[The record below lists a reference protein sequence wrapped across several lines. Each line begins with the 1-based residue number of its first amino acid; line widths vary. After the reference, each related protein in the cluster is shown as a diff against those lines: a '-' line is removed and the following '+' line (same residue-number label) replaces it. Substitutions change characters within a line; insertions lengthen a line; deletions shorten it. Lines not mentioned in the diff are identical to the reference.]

1 MIYIGNLDS
10 LSEKDYKA
18 IANDAPDKLLLFA
31 KKGAAIPVTQAVKF
45 GSLTAKV
52 NEFEI
57 VEAESIDLKAY
68 YIGKQNTENGIKLL
82 GNLGFSAE
90 LIATVCPQQRKRRSA
105 KTKPEAAEKSVAKEK
120 AQAVSEQV
128 VLEDKVTDKAVS
140 KGSAAEKETKPKS
153 KSNAAVI
160 NEPEKE
166 EPAAETVS
174 ATSTKKLLNDEGA
187 NMSEIVRKFFKQ
199 MSVRVTDLKRY
210 KGSNENLV
218 FDIANVLSI
227 MEAKNTK
234 DLLSELELKFTEEDA
249 KTICTWVKPNIKNL
263 TLLAEDVLQ
272 EM

>member
-10 LSEKDYKA
+10 LSEKDYKT
-18 IANDAPDKLLLFA
+18 IANDSPDKLLLFA
-31 KKGAAIPVTQAVKF
+31 KKGATVPVTQAVKF

-68 YIGKQNTENGIKLL
+68 YIGKQDTENGIKLL

-90 LIATVCPQQRKRRSA
+90 LIATVCPQQRKRRST

-120 AQAVSEQV
+120 AQAVSEPV
-128 VLEDKVTDKAVS
+128 VLEDRVTNKAVS
-140 KGSAAEKETKPKS
+140 KGLAVEKESKPKAAITEETTKEKDKDKGKDTIS
-153 KSNAAVI
+153 TASNK
-160 NEPEKE
+160 P
-166 EPAAETVS
+166 
-174 ATSTKKLLNDEGA
+174 LNDEES
-187 NMSEIVRKFFKQ
+187 NMSDIVRKFFKQ

-210 KGSNENLV
+210 KGSNKNLV
-218 FDIANVLSI
+218 FDIADALSI

-249 KTICTWVKPNIKNL
+249 KTICTWVKPNIKKL

>member
-10 LSEKDYKA
+10 LSEKDYKT
-18 IANDAPDKLLLFA
+18 IANDSPDKLLLFA
-31 KKGAAIPVTQAVKF
+31 KKGATVPVTQAVKF

-68 YIGKQNTENGIKLL
+68 YIGKQDTENGIKLL

-90 LIATVCPQQRKRRSA
+90 LIATVCPQQRKRRST

-120 AQAVSEQV
+120 TQAVSEPV
-128 VLEDKVTDKAVS
+128 VLDDKVTDRAVS
-140 KGSAAEKETKPKS
+140 KGAAAKKESKPKAAITEETTKEKEKGKDT
-153 KSNAAVI
+153 
-160 NEPEKE
+160 
-166 EPAAETVS
+166 
-174 ATSTKKLLNDEGA
+174 TSTASNKPLNDEEA

-210 KGSNENLV
+210 KGSNEDLV
-218 FDIANVLSI
+218 FDIANVFSI

-249 KTICTWVKPNIKNL
+249 KTIYTWVKPNIKNL

-272 EM
+272 EL

>member
-10 LSEKDYKA
+10 LSEKDYKT
-18 IANDAPDKLLLFA
+18 IANDSPDKLLLFA
-31 KKGAAIPVTQAVKF
+31 KKGATVPVTQAVKF

-68 YIGKQNTENGIKLL
+68 YIGKQDTENGIKLL

-90 LIATVCPQQRKRRSA
+90 LIATVCPQQRKRRST

-120 AQAVSEQV
+120 TQAVSEPV
-128 VLEDKVTDKAVS
+128 VLDDRVTNKAVS
-140 KGSAAEKETKPKS
+140 KGLAAEKESKPKTAIAEETT
-153 KSNAAVI
+153 K
-160 NEPEKE
+160 EKE
-166 EPAAETVS
+166 KGKDTTSPAS
-174 ATSTKKLLNDEGA
+174 NKHLNDEEA

-210 KGSNENLV
+210 KGSNEDLV
-218 FDIANVLSI
+218 FDIANVFSI

-249 KTICTWVKPNIKNL
+249 KTIYTWVKPNIKNL

-272 EM
+272 EL

>member
-10 LSEKDYKA
+10 LSEKDYKT
-18 IANDAPDKLLLFA
+18 IANDSPDKLLLFA
-31 KKGAAIPVTQAVKF
+31 KKGATVPVTQAVKF

-68 YIGKQNTENGIKLL
+68 YIGKQDTENGIKLL

-90 LIATVCPQQRKRRSA
+90 LIATVCPQQRKRRST
-105 KTKPEAAEKSVAKEK
+105 KTKSEAAEKSVEKEK
-120 AQAVSEQV
+120 AQAVSEPV
-128 VLEDKVTDKAVS
+128 VLEDRVTNKAVS
-140 KGSAAEKETKPKS
+140 KGLAVEKESKPKAS
-153 KSNAAVI
+153 ITEETTKEKDKDKGKDTISTASNK
-160 NEPEKE
+160 P
-166 EPAAETVS
+166 
-174 ATSTKKLLNDEGA
+174 LNDEES
-187 NMSEIVRKFFKQ
+187 NMSDIVRKFFKQ

-210 KGSNENLV
+210 KGSNKNLV
-218 FDIANVLSI
+218 FDIADALSI

-249 KTICTWVKPNIKNL
+249 KTIYTWVKPNIKNL
-263 TLLAEDVLQ
+263 MLLAEDVLL

>member
-10 LSEKDYKA
+10 LSEKDYKT
-18 IANDAPDKLLLFA
+18 IANDSPDKLLLFA
-31 KKGAAIPVTQAVKF
+31 KKGATVPVTQAVKF

-68 YIGKQNTENGIKLL
+68 YIGKQDTENGIKLL

-90 LIATVCPQQRKRRSA
+90 LIAAVCPQQRKKRST
-105 KTKPEAAEKSVAKEK
+105 KTKPEAAEKPAAKEK
-120 AQAVSEQV
+120 AQAVSELV
-128 VLEDKVTDKAVS
+128 VLEDRVTDKAVS
-140 KGSAAEKETKPKS
+140 KGLAVEKESKPKAAIAEKQTKDKNTTSAASNKP
-153 KSNAAVI
+153 
-160 NEPEKE
+160 
-166 EPAAETVS
+166 
-174 ATSTKKLLNDEGA
+174 LNDEES

-210 KGSNENLV
+210 KGSNEDLV
-218 FDIANVLSI
+218 FDIANVFSI

-249 KTICTWVKPNIKNL
+249 KTIYTWVKPNIKNL
-263 TLLAEDVLQ
+263 TLLAEDVLL

>member
-10 LSEKDYKA
+10 LSEKDYKT
-18 IANDAPDKLLLFA
+18 IANDSPDKLLLFA
-31 KKGAAIPVTQAVKF
+31 KKGATVPVTQAVKF

-90 LIATVCPQQRKRRSA
+90 LIATVCPQQRKKRST

-120 AQAVSEQV
+120 AQAVS
-128 VLEDKVTDKAVS
+128 
-140 KGSAAEKETKPKS
+140 KGAAAEKESKTAIAEKQTKDKNTTS
-153 KSNAAVI
+153 AASNK
-160 NEPEKE
+160 P
-166 EPAAETVS
+166 
-174 ATSTKKLLNDEGA
+174 LNDEES

-210 KGSNENLV
+210 KGSNEDLV
-218 FDIANVLSI
+218 FDIANVFSI

-249 KTICTWVKPNIKNL
+249 KTIYTWVKPNIKNL
-263 TLLAEDVLQ
+263 TLLAEDVLL

>member
-10 LSEKDYKA
+10 LSEKDYKT
-18 IANDAPDKLLLFA
+18 IANDSPDKLLLFA
-31 KKGAAIPVTQAVKF
+31 KKGATVPVTQAVKF

-68 YIGKQNTENGIKLL
+68 YIGKQDTENGIKLL

-90 LIATVCPQQRKRRSA
+90 LIATVCPQQRKRRST
-105 KTKPEAAEKSVAKEK
+105 KTKPESAEKSVAKEK
-120 AQAVSEQV
+120 AQAVSEPV
-128 VLEDKVTDKAVS
+128 VLEDRVTDKAVS
-140 KGSAAEKETKPKS
+140 KGLAVEKESKPK
-153 KSNAAVI
+153 AAI
-160 NEPEKE
+160 AEETTKEKE
-166 EPAAETVS
+166 KDKGKDT
-174 ATSTKKLLNDEGA
+174 TSTASNKPLNDEES
-187 NMSEIVRKFFKQ
+187 NMSDIVRKFFKQ

-210 KGSNENLV
+210 KGSNEDLV
-218 FDIANVLSI
+218 FDIANVFSI

-249 KTICTWVKPNIKNL
+249 KTIYTWVKPNIKNL

-272 EM
+272 EL

>member
-10 LSEKDYKA
+10 LSEKDYKT
-18 IANDAPDKLLLFA
+18 IANDSPDKLLLFA
-31 KKGAAIPVTQAVKF
+31 KKGATVPVTQAVKF

-68 YIGKQNTENGIKLL
+68 YIGKQDTENGIKLL
-82 GNLGFSAE
+82 GNGFSAE
-90 LIATVCPQQRKRRSA
+90 LIATVCPQQRKRRST
-105 KTKPEAAEKSVAKEK
+105 KTKSEAAEKSVEKEK
-120 AQAVSEQV
+120 AQAVSEPV
-128 VLEDKVTDKAVS
+128 VLEDRVTNKAVS
-140 KGSAAEKETKPKS
+140 KGLAVEKESKPKTAIAG
-153 KSNAAVI
+153 KQTKNK
-160 NEPEKE
+160 N
-166 EPAAETVS
+166 T
-174 ATSTKKLLNDEGA
+174 TSTTPIKSLNDEEA

-210 KGSNENLV
+210 KGSNEDLV
-218 FDIANVLSI
+218 FDIANVFSI

>member
-10 LSEKDYKA
+10 LSEKDYKT
-18 IANDAPDKLLLFA
+18 IANDSPDKLLLFA
-31 KKGAAIPVTQAVKF
+31 KKGATVPVTQAVKF

-68 YIGKQNTENGIKLL
+68 YIGKQDTENGIKLL

-90 LIATVCPQQRKRRSA
+90 LIATVCPQQRKRRST

-120 AQAVSEQV
+120 TQAVSEPV
-128 VLEDKVTDKAVS
+128 VLDDKVTDRAVS
-140 KGSAAEKETKPKS
+140 KGAAAEKESKPKTAIAEETA
-153 KSNAAVI
+153 K
-160 NEPEKE
+160 EKE
-166 EPAAETVS
+166 KEKDT
-174 ATSTKKLLNDEGA
+174 TSTASNKPLNDEEA

-210 KGSNENLV
+210 KGSNEDLV
-218 FDIANVLSI
+218 FDIANVFSI

-249 KTICTWVKPNIKNL
+249 KTIYTWVKPNIKNL

-272 EM
+272 EL

>member
-10 LSEKDYKA
+10 LSEKDYKT
-18 IANDAPDKLLLFA
+18 IANDSPDKLLLFA
-31 KKGAAIPVTQAVKF
+31 KKGATVPVTQAVKF

-68 YIGKQNTENGIKLL
+68 YIGKQDTENGIKLL

-90 LIATVCPQQRKRRSA
+90 LIATVCPQQRKRRST
-105 KTKPEAAEKSVAKEK
+105 KTKSEAAEKSVEKEK
-120 AQAVSEQV
+120 AQAVSEPV
-128 VLEDKVTDKAVS
+128 VLEDRVTDKAVS
-140 KGSAAEKETKPKS
+140 KGAAAEKESKTAIAEKQTKDKNTTS
-153 KSNAAVI
+153 AASNK
-160 NEPEKE
+160 P
-166 EPAAETVS
+166 
-174 ATSTKKLLNDEGA
+174 LNDEES

-210 KGSNENLV
+210 KGSNEDLV
-218 FDIANVLSI
+218 FDIANVFSI

-249 KTICTWVKPNIKNL
+249 KTIYTWVKPNIKNL
-263 TLLAEDVLQ
+263 TLLAEDVLL

>member
-10 LSEKDYKA
+10 LSEKDYKT
-18 IANDAPDKLLLFA
+18 IANDSPDKLLLFA
-31 KKGAAIPVTQAVKF
+31 KKGATVPVTQAVKF

-68 YIGKQNTENGIKLL
+68 YIGKQDTENGIKLL

-90 LIATVCPQQRKRRSA
+90 LIATVCPQQRKRRST

-120 AQAVSEQV
+120 TQAVSEPV
-128 VLEDKVTDKAVS
+128 VLDDKVTDRAVS
-140 KGSAAEKETKPKS
+140 KGAAAKKESKPKAAIAEETTKEKEKGKDT
-153 KSNAAVI
+153 
-160 NEPEKE
+160 
-166 EPAAETVS
+166 
-174 ATSTKKLLNDEGA
+174 TSTASNKPLNDEEA

-210 KGSNENLV
+210 KGSNEDLV
-218 FDIANVLSI
+218 FDIASVFSI

-249 KTICTWVKPNIKNL
+249 KTIYTWVKPNIKNL

-272 EM
+272 EL

>member
-10 LSEKDYKA
+10 LSEKDYKT
-18 IANDAPDKLLLFA
+18 IANDSPDKLLLFA
-31 KKGAAIPVTQAVKF
+31 KKGATVPVTQAVKF

-68 YIGKQNTENGIKLL
+68 YIGK
-82 GNLGFSAE
+82 LGFSAE
-90 LIATVCPQQRKRRSA
+90 LIATVCPQQRKRRST
-105 KTKPEAAEKSVAKEK
+105 KTKPEAAEKSVEKEK
-120 AQAVSEQV
+120 AQAVSEPV
-128 VLEDKVTDKAVS
+128 VLEDRVTNKAVS
-140 KGSAAEKETKPKS
+140 KGLAVEKESKPKTAIAEKQTKNK
-153 KSNAAVI
+153 N
-160 NEPEKE
+160 
-166 EPAAETVS
+166 T
-174 ATSTKKLLNDEGA
+174 TSTTPIKSLNDEEA

-210 KGSNENLV
+210 KGSNEDLV
-218 FDIANVLSI
+218 FDIANVFSI

-249 KTICTWVKPNIKNL
+249 KTICTWVKPNIKKL
-263 TLLAEDVLQ
+263 TLLAKDVLL

>member
-10 LSEKDYKA
+10 LSEKDYKT
-18 IANDAPDKLLLFA
+18 IANDSPDKLLLFA
-31 KKGAAIPVTQAVKF
+31 KKGATVPVTQAVKF

-68 YIGKQNTENGIKLL
+68 YIGKQDTENGIKLL

-90 LIATVCPQQRKRRSA
+90 LIAAVCPQQRKKRST
-105 KTKPEAAEKSVAKEK
+105 KTKPEAVEKPAAKEK
-120 AQAVSEQV
+120 AQAVSEPV
-128 VLEDKVTDKAVS
+128 VLEDRVTDKAVS
-140 KGSAAEKETKPKS
+140 KGAAAEKESKTAIAEKQTKDKNTTS
-153 KSNAAVI
+153 AASNK
-160 NEPEKE
+160 P
-166 EPAAETVS
+166 
-174 ATSTKKLLNDEGA
+174 LNDEES

-210 KGSNENLV
+210 KGSNEDLV
-218 FDIANVLSI
+218 FDIANVFSI

-249 KTICTWVKPNIKNL
+249 KAIYTWVKPNIKNL
-263 TLLAEDVLQ
+263 TLLAEDVLL